1 MGKVTAI
8 ANQKGG
14 VGKTTTAINLAAS
27 LASLGQECL
36 LIDMDPQGN
45 STSGLGVDKNT
56 LKKTLYDVLIDDVY
70 LGDVLKNTA
79 IDWLDVAPSN
89 INLSGAE
96 IDLVTMES
104 RDKRL
109 KMALEKFQKVYKYI
123 IIDCPPSFGLLTINS
138 LVAADTVLIP
148 IQCEFFALEGLGQLS
163 KTIFALMQEYKL
175 DLEGVLFTM
184 FDVRTNL
191 AAQVVEEVKKFFNDK
206 VYETKIP
213 RTIKL
218 AEAPGFGKPVI
229 LYEPNGRGTQS
240 YLDLAKEFLS
250 KQKYKHI

>member
-1 MGKVTAI
+1 MSKVIAI

-45 STSGLGVDKNT
+45 ATSGLGVNKNT
-56 LKKTLYDVLIDDVY
+56 LEKTLYDVLIDEV
-70 LGDVLKNTA
+70 LLEDVLQDTA

-89 INLSGAE
+89 TNLSGAE
-96 IDLVTMES
+96 IELVTMES

-109 KMALEKFQKVYKYI
+109 RMALDKFQKIYKYI
-123 IIDCPPSFGLLTINS
+123 IIDCPPSLGLLTINS
-138 LVAADTVLIP
+138 LVAAGTVLIP
-148 IQCEFFALEGLGQLS
+148 MQCEFFALEGLGQLS

-184 FDVRTNL
+184 FDSRTNL

-206 VYETKIP
+206 IYDTRIP

-218 AEAPGFGKPVI
+218 AEAPSFGKPAI
-229 LYEPNGRGTQS
+229 LYDPNGKGAQT

-250 KQKYKHI
+250 KQKGKDK

>member
-1 MGKVTAI
+1 MSKVIAI
-8 ANQKGG
+8 SNQKGG

-27 LASLGQECL
+27 LASLGKECL

-45 STSGLGVDKNT
+45 STSGLSVNKNA
-56 LKKTLYDVLIDDVY
+56 LKKTLYNVLIGEVY
-70 LGDVLKNTA
+70 LEDVLKSTA
-79 IDWLDVAPSN
+79 MDWLDVVPSDT
-89 INLSGAE
+89 NLSGAE

-109 KMALEKFQKVYKYI
+109 KMALEKFQRVYKYI
-123 IIDCPPSFGLLTINS
+123 IIDCPPSLGLLTINS

-148 IQCEFFALEGLGQLS
+148 MQCEFFALEGLVQLS
-163 KTIFALMQEYKL
+163 KTIFTLMQEYKL

-191 AAQVVEEVKKFFNDK
+191 ATQVVEEVKKFFNDK
-206 VYETKIP
+206 VYETIIP

-218 AEAPGFGKPVI
+218 AEAPGFGKPII
-229 LYEPNGRGTQS
+229 LYEPNSKGAQA

-250 KQKYKHI
+250 KQKD